1 MNSKWLKAGVALI
14 AAISIGGGG
23 VTATA
28 LAVDP
33 VNAETVARSTSH
45 VITDIGDIH
54 IKSLTDGNTGKPFN
68 GVLPD
73 GTEVS
78 DGVNADSQGISY
90 ILTVNGTIDDVGQ
103 LHEGDTVTWTVQP
116 TANSHFRLSGMS
128 GPEQLTGGDGKPV
141 FTILYSGNKTILT
154 RTATP
159 AMGRYDFT
167 LQYGKK
173 SDYRFYGSRESTFST
188 TSGITIGDE
197 TITFANDP
205 IQVTPATDEFS
216 TVAGK
221 CGLTSVGSV
230 FEMRFKHGGKVNKVL
245 NGEPSS
251 MDDDPVIGYARI
263 TPTQGEIKGISF
275 NSLWSRWGLAYD
287 ATHAGNGG
295 DDFLHLNLAG
305 KHVDRHITS
314 WDEAKTL
321 KPGEYT
327 MTRNA
332 DGSYDVAVNL
342 GSEQGDNAL
351 LSDEPSSWDE
361 QTNNIVRKAIAEKTA
376 GQWMSMRWNLAY
388 ADQYIVNKATATGI
402 LRKSTA
408 TKGGAFNMQLYNTV
422 GSQAGAGQ
430 SSIIYNGNGATEGS
444 MGMQVGDPD
453 TNATIQANKYKRQGY
468 KFTGWNTK
476 PDGTGTA
483 YTEGQTVTMPKEG
496 QSLNLYAQWK
506 ALPVTISYNGNGGKG
521 TVAGETVV
529 AGTDVDTK
537 PNGFTRV
544 GYTFKGWNTK
554 ADGSGTPY
562 QPGADI
568 RLDGNVTLY
577 AMWEANPYKVAYA
590 PNGGKGTMPEQTF
603 AYDQTQPLD
612 GNLFDRDGWTFTG
625 WNTEKDG
632 SGTAYA
638 DRQEVTNL
646 TTENGGKVTLYAQ
659 WKADKA
665 ALHYDANADT
675 ATGDTPESEG
685 VTGDAVTVNE
695 NGYANVGY
703 TFTGWNT
710 KPDGTGTSID
720 PGDKYT
726 LPAGD
731 TTVYAQWK
739 ANSYTVAFDANK
751 GAGAMGEQTFQY
763 DVKQALSGNMFT
775 RDGYTFTG
783 WNTKPDGSSTAYTDK
798 QEVVNLTAQNGGKVT
813 LYAQWKAAPSQLAYD
828 ANSDTATGET
838 TATSGVTDQTVNA
851 ADNGYENQGYTF
863 TGWNTMP
870 DGTGSTIQPGDAVK
884 LPAGGMTVYAQW
896 TRIPGTVSW
905 VKTDA
910 QSGDILTGSEWRL
923 DGPDGQS
930 VTVTDNGETDTD
942 PDDGGFIVT
951 GLDWGDWTLTE
962 TKAPEGHD
970 PIPAPL
976 TFTID
981 AQHTTI
987 SLGDVENTRTP
998 ATVTYDANG
1007 GTGTTAPY
1015 EGVVGD
1021 TPQAAANGFTASGD
1035 CDAFGGWNTKPDGS
1049 GTSYKEGDMLPPLTG
1064 DLTLYAQWDESNCK
1078 AEGLAQT
1085 GISTTTTIFA
1095 AVLFTFVSTI
1105 LAAFSR
1111 LLRRR
1116 S

>member
-1 MNSKWLKAGVALI
+1 MNRKWLTAGIALI
-14 AAISIGGGG
+14 AAIAIGGGG

-54 IKSLTDGNTGKPFN
+54 IKSLTDDNTGKPFN

-73 GTEVS
+73 GTEVP
-78 DGVNADSQGISY
+78 DGVNASSQTISY
-90 ILTVNGTIDDVGQ
+90 ILTVNGTIDDIGQ

-116 TANSHFRLSGMS
+116 TANSHFHLGGMS
-128 GPEQLTGGDGKPV
+128 GPAQLTDSDGDPIFNV
-141 FTILYSGNKTILT
+141 RCSNNTTSLT
-154 RTATP
+154 RTSTP

-173 SDYRFYGSRESTFST
+173 SDYRFYSSRESTFST

-197 TITFANDP
+197 TITFANEP
-205 IQVTPATDEFS
+205 IQVTPDTDEFY
-216 TVAGK
+216 TTAGQG
-221 CGLTSVGSV
+221 GLSSVSSV
-230 FEMRFKHGGKVNKVL
+230 FEMKFNHGGKINKML
-245 NGEPSS
+245 NGEPSA

-263 TPTQGEIKGISF
+263 TPTQGEIKDVSF
-275 NSLWSRWGLAYD
+275 SSLWSRWGLAYD
-287 ATHAGNGG
+287 VTHTGCGAS
-295 DDFLHLNLAG
+295 DFLILKLAG

-376 GQWMSMRWNLAY
+376 GQWMSMRWNLTY
-388 ADQYIVNKATATGI
+388 ADQFLPNKATAIGVI
-402 LRKSTA
+402 RKSTA
-408 TKGGAFNMQLYNTV
+408 TEGGAFNTQLYNTV

-453 TNATIQANKYKRQGY
+453 TNVTIQANKYKRQGY

-521 TVAGETVV
+521 NTNGET
-529 AGTDVDTK
+529 TDADTAIPIA
-537 PNGFTRV
+537 PNGYTRD
-544 GYTFKGWNTK
+544 GYTFQTWNTK
-554 ADGSGTPY
+554 ADGTGNTY
-562 QPGADI
+562 RPGDSITLTGDI
-568 RLDGNVTLY
+568 
-577 AMWEANPYKVAYA
+577 
-590 PNGGKGTMPEQTF
+590 
-603 AYDQTQPLD
+603 
-612 GNLFDRDGWTFTG
+612 
-625 WNTEKDG
+625 
-632 SGTAYA
+632 
-638 DRQEVTNL
+638 
-646 TTENGGKVTLYAQ
+646 TLYAQ
-659 WKADKA
+659 WKA
-665 ALHYDANADT
+665 NQ
-675 ATGDTPESEG
+675 
-685 VTGDAVTVNE
+685 
-695 NGYANVGY
+695 YA
-703 TFTGWNT
+703 
-710 KPDGTGTSID
+710 
-720 PGDKYT
+720 
-726 LPAGD
+726 
-731 TTVYAQWK
+731 
-739 ANSYTVAFDANK
+739 VAFDANK
-751 GAGAMGEQTFQY
+751 GAGTMGEQTFQY

-838 TATSGVTDQTVNA
+838 TATSGVTGQTVNA

-863 TGWNTMP
+863 TGWNTKP

-896 TRIPGTVSW
+896 ETV
-905 VKTDA
+905 
-910 QSGDILTGSEWRL
+910 EY
-923 DGPDGQS
+923 
-930 VTVTDNGETDTD
+930 
-942 PDDGGFIVT
+942 
-951 GLDWGDWTLTE
+951 
-962 TKAPEGHD
+962 
-970 PIPAPL
+970 PL
-976 TFTID
+976 
-981 AQHTTI
+981 
-987 SLGDVENTRTP
+987 V
-998 ATVTYDANG
+998 YDLNG
-1007 GTGTTAPY
+1007 GTGKAP
-1015 EGVVGD
+1015 
-1021 TPQAAANGFTASGD
+1021 NG
-1035 CDAFGGWNTKPDGS
+1035 
-1049 GTSYKEGDMLPPLTG
+1049 
-1064 DLTLYAQWDESNCK
+1064 
-1078 AEGLAQT
+1078 
-1085 GISTTTTIFA
+1085 
-1095 AVLFTFVSTI
+1095 
-1105 LAAFSR
+1105 
-1111 LLRRR
+1111 
-1116 S
+1116 

>member
-1 MNSKWLKAGVALI
+1 MNRKWLTAGIALI
-14 AAISIGGGG
+14 AAIAIGGGG

-78 DGVNADSQGISY
+78 DGVNASSQTISY

-116 TANSHFRLSGMS
+116 TANSHFQLGGMS
-128 GPEQLTGGDGKPV
+128 GPAQLTDSDGDPV
-141 FTILYSGNKTILT
+141 FNVRYSNSTTSLT
-154 RTATP
+154 RTSTP

-173 SDYRFYGSRESTFST
+173 NDYRFYDSRESIFST

-197 TITFANDP
+197 TITFANEP
-205 IQVTPATDEFS
+205 IQVTPNTDEFY
-216 TVAGK
+216 TTAGQG
-221 CGLTSVGSV
+221 GLSSVSSV
-230 FEMRFKHGGKVNKVL
+230 FEMKFNHGGKINKML

-263 TPTQGEIKGISF
+263 TPTQGEIKDVSF
-275 NSLWSRWGLAYD
+275 SSLWSRWGLAYD
-287 ATHAGNGG
+287 ATHTGLGAS
-295 DDFLHLNLAG
+295 DFLILKLAG

-376 GQWMSMRWNLAY
+376 GQWMSMRFHLTY
-388 ADQYIVNKATATGI
+388 ADQFRPNKATATGVI
-402 LRKSTA
+402 RKSTA
-408 TKGGAFNMQLYNTV
+408 TEGGAFNTQFYNSV

-483 YTEGQTVTMPKEG
+483 YTAGQTVTMPKEG

-521 TVAGETVV
+521 NTNGET
-529 AGTDVDTK
+529 TDADTTIPIA
-537 PNGFTRV
+537 PNGYTRN
-544 GYTFKGWNTK
+544 GYTFQTWNTK
-554 ADGSGTPY
+554 ADGTGNTY
-562 QPGADI
+562 RPGDSITLTGDI
-568 RLDGNVTLY
+568 
-577 AMWEANPYKVAYA
+577 
-590 PNGGKGTMPEQTF
+590 
-603 AYDQTQPLD
+603 
-612 GNLFDRDGWTFTG
+612 
-625 WNTEKDG
+625 
-632 SGTAYA
+632 
-638 DRQEVTNL
+638 
-646 TTENGGKVTLYAQ
+646 TLYAQ
-659 WKADKA
+659 WKA
-665 ALHYDANADT
+665 NQ
-675 ATGDTPESEG
+675 
-685 VTGDAVTVNE
+685 
-695 NGYANVGY
+695 YA
-703 TFTGWNT
+703 
-710 KPDGTGTSID
+710 
-720 PGDKYT
+720 
-726 LPAGD
+726 
-731 TTVYAQWK
+731 
-739 ANSYTVAFDANK
+739 VAFDANK
-751 GAGAMGEQTFQY
+751 GAGTMGEQTFQY

-863 TGWNTMP
+863 TGWNTKP

-896 TRIPGTVSW
+896 ETV
-905 VKTDA
+905 
-910 QSGDILTGSEWRL
+910 EY
-923 DGPDGQS
+923 
-930 VTVTDNGETDTD
+930 
-942 PDDGGFIVT
+942 
-951 GLDWGDWTLTE
+951 
-962 TKAPEGHD
+962 
-970 PIPAPL
+970 PL
-976 TFTID
+976 
-981 AQHTTI
+981 
-987 SLGDVENTRTP
+987 V
-998 ATVTYDANG
+998 YDLNG
-1007 GTGTTAPY
+1007 GTGKAP
-1015 EGVVGD
+1015 
-1021 TPQAAANGFTASGD
+1021 NG
-1035 CDAFGGWNTKPDGS
+1035 
-1049 GTSYKEGDMLPPLTG
+1049 
-1064 DLTLYAQWDESNCK
+1064 
-1078 AEGLAQT
+1078 
-1085 GISTTTTIFA
+1085 
-1095 AVLFTFVSTI
+1095 
-1105 LAAFSR
+1105 
-1111 LLRRR
+1111 
-1116 S
+1116 